1 MVNSGPRRSKYRAGL
16 NHTGDDDR
24 VGHCQSLWHL
34 NATEFWSSSL
44 VKKIVLTMD
53 LSLSKQ
59 SVQQCCCSRDSP
71 SKSRT
76 FFDPVVQEVVLFG
89 QHDPATKSRL
99 IDTTRKWGTGLVLQ
113 AEVLVKKKPAPQQ
126 HTCQH
131 AYKAVQQASDRS
143 R

>member
-16 NHTGDDDR
+16 NHTGDDDC

-59 SVQQCCCSRDSP
+59 SVQQCCCGRDSP
-71 SKSRT
+71 VHLCETQRT
-76 FFDPVVQEVVLFG
+76 VRQTVVGALGSTDPGPV
-89 QHDPATKSRL
+89 PM
-99 IDTTRKWGTGLVLQ
+99 
-113 AEVLVKKKPAPQQ
+113 
-126 HTCQH
+126 
-131 AYKAVQQASDRS
+131 
-143 R
+143 